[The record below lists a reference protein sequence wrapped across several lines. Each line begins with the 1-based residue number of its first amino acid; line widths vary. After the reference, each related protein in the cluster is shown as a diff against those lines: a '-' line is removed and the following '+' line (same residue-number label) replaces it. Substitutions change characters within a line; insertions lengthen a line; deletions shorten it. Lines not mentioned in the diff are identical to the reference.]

1 MTDTETLATD
11 AILKGHDVCVLGQ
24 PDTGKTHLLLKIANV
39 LNSKGKRVIKTAST
53 GIASLNV
60 GGQTIHKYAG

>member
-11 AILKGHDVCVLGQ
+11 AILKGHNVCVLGQ
-24 PDTGKTHLLLKIANV
+24 PGTGKTHLLLKLANV
-39 LNSKGKRVIKTAST
+39 LNSKSKRVIKTATT
-53 GIASLNV
+53 GIASVNV